1 MLQVSQARTL
11 PELCRGLKESKFD
24 SFDLK
29 LCGFEA
35 PTLRLAGF
43 DAATL
48 KLGGYDYFTLK
59 VAGFAAEELRDAGF
73 VSEIEVCDA
82 LQERCFVCFRRLCE
96 LNFFVVAGC
105 CRKADRGQARYLCR
119 RGKR

>member
-1 MLQVSQARTL
+1 
-11 PELCRGLKESKFD
+11 
-24 SFDLK
+24 
-29 LCGFEA
+29 
-35 PTLRLAGF
+35 LAGF

-59 VAGFAAEELRDAGF
+59 LAGFAAEELRDAGF

-82 LQERCFVCFRRLCE
+82 LRQERCFVCFRRLCE

-105 CRKADRGQARYLCR
+105 CR
-119 RGKR
+119 